1 MNKKPRRSRTILM
14 GKNYQIPTN
23 AFSAMWG
30 APGQQRLHSVTG
42 GEALTA
48 SLPFSKREDSL
59 EIIQPKHTVESHC
72 SQGGR
77 PCSVPPAADW
87 TEIAILLFAGL
98 GVLGVM
104 WLGGMQ

>member
-1 MNKKPRRSRTILM
+1 MIRLLII
-14 GKNYQIPTN
+14 GKNSEIPTD
-23 AFSAMWG
+23 ACVALWG
-30 APGQQRLHSVTG
+30 KPGQQRLHSVTG

-104 WLGGMQ
+104 WLGAV

>member
-1 MNKKPRRSRTILM
+1 MIRLLII
-14 GKNYQIPTN
+14 GKNSEIPTD
-23 AFSAMWG
+23 ACVALWG
-30 APGQQRLHSVTG
+30 KPGQQRLHSVTG

-48 SLPFSKREDSL
+48 SLPFSKREDSPNYSSPTQL
-59 EIIQPKHTVESHC
+59 KVTVPK
-72 SQGGR
+72 GGR